1 MKGCARSCF
10 LWLAGWA
17 AASAAFYVY
26 LQRFT
31 RLEPQIWWA
40 SGGAGLCAVLVWSYV
55 YGIVTTAKERSML
68 REAAVGGQPQDGKWV
83 AVSGTIRSL
92 NPLRTPM
99 TNVPAVAY
107 EYEVYRITS
116 SGGKNSSSTKHTYYQ
131 GKALAASTIATRQG
145 VVRVLAVPSLAEI
158 RGEETNTSQAIAN
171 VTEYIQNTVFQTSET
186 PKDKRI
192 GMAEEHAD
200 DDGTFRVDKK
210 MIDEPPE
217 IEQCFLDEKHIKQGE
232 AVCAF
237 GLYSAQRGGLV
248 PHPNWAKQ
256 ARIMRGDATAVAA
269 QLRNRMIKYAVGV
282 VIAGGAAYGI
292 VILYSNAG

>member
-1 MKGCARSCF
+1 MKGCARSCL

-17 AASAAFYVY
+17 AASAAFYIY

-40 SGGAGLCAVLVWSYV
+40 SGGAGLLAVLVWSYLF
-55 YGIVTTAKERSML
+55 GIVTSAKERSML
-68 REAAVGGQPQDGKWV
+68 LEAAVGGQPRDGKWV

-92 NPLRTPM
+92 NPLHTPM

-107 EYEVYRITS
+107 EYEVYRVVS

-145 VVRVLAVPSLAEI
+145 VVRLLAVPSLNEI
-158 RGEETNTSQAIAN
+158 PKENTTTSQAIAN
-171 VTEYIQNTVFQTSET
+171 VQEYINNTVFQTSQT

-200 DDGTFRVDKK
+200 DDGSFRVDKK
-210 MIDEPPE
+210 MDDPPE
-217 IEQCFLDEKHIKQGE
+217 IDQCFLDEKHIKQGE

-256 ARIMRGDATAVAA
+256 ARLMRGDATAVAA
-269 QLRNRMIKYAVGV
+269 QLRNRMIKYAIGV
-282 VIAGGAAYGI
+282 VAFAAAAYGV
-292 VILYSNAG
+292 VILYSNAAS